1 MSRCL
6 KKNTSFVGMNFN
18 DLFHFLEELQKNNNK
33 EWMDANRKWYKSL
46 RNDFIA
52 WLDDLD
58 MTMAQLHDDYY
69 PTPGKKGINRINN
82 NLMFHPNKPIYK
94 DHFGAGLDKA
104 PNSADFYIEIGL
116 KQCLLAG
123 GRWRP
128 DSKTLRSI
136 RDAID
141 YNGEELQAI
150 LDKPSFKKMFG
161 GLYEDEKLVSSPKG
175 FSNDHPHIELLRNKT
190 FAVELEL
197 SKEEVLRDDFKEKI
211 VEVYKEMLPFRQYL
225 NQAVT
230 V

>member
-1 MSRCL
+1 
-6 KKNTSFVGMNFN
+6 MNFN
-18 DLFHFLEELQKNNNK
+18 ELFHFLEELQQNNNK
-33 EWMDANRKWYKSL
+33 EWMDTNRKWYKSL

-69 PTPGKKGINRINN
+69 STPGKKGINRINN

-116 KQCLLAG
+116 KHCLLAG

-141 YNGEELQAI
+141 YNGEELQKI

-161 GLYEDEKLVSSPKG
+161 GLYKDEKLIKAPKG
-175 FSNDHPHIELLRNKT
+175 FSNDHHYIELLRNKT

-197 SKEEVLRDDFKEKI
+197 SKDEVLRDDFKEKI

-225 NQAVT
+225 NEAVT